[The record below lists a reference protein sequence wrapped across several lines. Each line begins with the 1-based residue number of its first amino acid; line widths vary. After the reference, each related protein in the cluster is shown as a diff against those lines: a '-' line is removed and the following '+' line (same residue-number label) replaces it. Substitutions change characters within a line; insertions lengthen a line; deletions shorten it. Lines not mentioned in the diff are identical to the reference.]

1 MDGFSTMHF
10 TLEAYINM
18 QEEIENLK
26 LSQSQKNKL
35 ITRLIKEN
43 QNLEHQLKKT
53 NNELS
58 RVYTELE
65 EMK

>member
-1 MDGFSTMHF
+1 MHF
-10 TLEAYINM
+10 TMDEYIDM
-18 QEEIENLK
+18 QQEEIERLK

-43 QNLEHQLKKT
+43 QNLEHQLKKS

-65 EMK
+65 RIK

>member
-1 MDGFSTMHF
+1 MHF
-10 TLEAYINM
+10 TLKAYVDM
-18 QEEIENLK
+18 QEEIDNLK

-58 RVYTELE
+58 QVYTELE
-65 EMK
+65 KMK

>member
-1 MDGFSTMHF
+1 MHF
-10 TLEAYINM
+10 TLKAYVDM
-18 QEEIENLK
+18 QEEIESLK

-43 QNLEHQLKKT
+43 QNLGHQLKKS

-58 RVYTELE
+58 QVYKELE
-65 EMK
+65 RIK

>member
-1 MDGFSTMHF
+1 
-10 TLEAYINM
+10 M
-18 QEEIENLK
+18 QEEIDNLK

-58 RVYTELE
+58 QVYTELE
-65 EMK
+65 KMK

>member
-1 MDGFSTMHF
+1 MHF
-10 TLEAYINM
+10 TLEAYVDM
-18 QEEIENLK
+18 QEEIESLK

-43 QNLEHQLKKT
+43 QNLEYQLKKS

-58 RVYTELE
+58 QVYKELE
-65 EMK
+65 KMK